1 MSPQQQIGYTRRLD
15 DMRSLLQ
22 KGDVGGAL
30 IAAGDV
36 LRRTKA
42 LGVSMQTVKDALS
55 GLDSQKMNDWV
66 ASLDAEAIHKRLDRG
81 LEDAFEAILAD
92 EASERAEWVK
102 EATKAILER
111 DGLES
116 ARAAC
121 ECFIS
126 LRPGAGPHGRHEAL
140 DAKIAAVDAGLAKKA
155 ICLVGLNDFRR
166 DELSQLDT
174 EAQNGAWWFAARCQA
189 DALGDVIAGR
199 KPLDP
204 ALVTDPEDR
213 KLIQRLAVMDVPPKR
228 VDGESLW
235 MKEIGA
241 ASKERAKWAERHLD
255 SKDKKAVETDVE

>member
-15 DMRSLLQ
+15 ELKIAIE

-55 GLDSQKMNDWV
+55 SLDSAKMNDWV
-66 ASLDAEAIHKRLDRG
+66 SSLDAEALHARLDRG

-92 EASERAEWVK
+92 EPAERAEWVK

-121 ECFIS
+121 EC
-126 LRPGAGPHGRHEAL
+126 RNGRIEAL

-166 DELSQLDT
+166 DELSQLDSD
-174 EAQNGAWWFAARCQA
+174 AQNGAWWFAARCQA

-204 ALVTDPEDR
+204 ALVTDPDDR

-241 ASKERAKWAERHLD
+241 ASQERAKWAERHLD

>member
-121 ECFIS
+121 ECKS
-126 LRPGAGPHGRHEAL
+126 GRHEAL

-166 DELSQLDT
+166 EELSQLDSD
-174 EAQNGAWWFAARCQA
+174 AQNGAWWFAARCQA

-204 ALVTDPEDR
+204 ALVTDPDDR

-255 SKDKKAVETDVE
+255 SKDKKAVDTDVE

>member
-1 MSPQQQIGYTRRLD
+1 MSPQQQIGYTRRLE
-15 DMRSLLQ
+15 DMRALLQ

-42 LGVSMQTVKDALS
+42 LGVSTQTVADALAAI
-55 GLDSQKMNDWV
+55 DSEKVNRYV
-66 ASLDAEAIHKRLDRG
+66 ASIDAEAMHGRLDRG
-81 LEDAFEAILAD
+81 LEDAFEALLAD
-92 EASERAEWVK
+92 EAAERAEWVK

-121 ECFIS
+121 EC
-126 LRPGAGPHGRHEAL
+126 RTGRNEAL

-174 EAQNGAWWFAARCQA
+174 EAREGAWWFAARCQA

-241 ASKERAKWAERHLD
+241 ASQERAKWAERHLD
-255 SKDKKAVETDVE
+255 SKDKKAVDTDVD